1 MIISAASRL
10 DNVSEYYF
18 SKKLQEIRGM
28 NERGLNVINLG
39 IGNPDM
45 SPSEA
50 TIEKLISSARNP
62 KSHGYQGYKGI
73 PEFRSAI
80 AGWYLKTYGVKLN
93 SEDGILPLLGSK
105 EGIMH
110 ISMAFL
116 NPGDEVL
123 VPDPGY
129 PTYSSVSNLVQAK
142 IRTYNLDENN
152 NWFPDL
158 KALAASDLSKVKI
171 MWLNYP
177 NMPTGAKASDA
188 MFKEVI
194 AFAKQ
199 YKILLCH
206 DNPYSLIL
214 PDGAPK
220 SILAY
225 EGAADVAIELNS
237 LSKSHNMAG
246 WRVGWVAGN
255 KDYIDTILKV
265 KTNVDSGMFLPVQ
278 HAAVE
283 AFNNTP
289 EWHEQQNAEYAKR
302 RDKAWE
308 LLDALGCKYDKHQVG
323 MFIWARVPE
332 SIKSVEEYVDLF
344 LQKANVFITPGFIFG
359 DNGNRHIRVSL
370 CSSIPAIGEAL
381 ERIRKVLF

>member
-1 MIISAASRL
+1 MIISPANRL
-10 DNVSEYYF
+10 DNVTEYYF
-18 SKKLQEIRGM
+18 SQKLQEIREMNAQGM
-28 NERGLNVINLG
+28 NVINLG

-45 SPSEA
+45 SPSEK
-50 TIEKLISSARNP
+50 TIAKFIASAQNP
-62 KSHGYQGYKGI
+62 KNHGYQGYKGI
-73 PEFRSAI
+73 PELRKAI
-80 AGWYLKTYGVKLN
+80 ADWYLKIYGVSLN
-93 SEDGILPLLGSK
+93 SEQEILPLLGSK

-142 IRTYNLDENN
+142 IRNYNLDENN

-158 KALAASDLSKVKI
+158 KALAATDLSKVKI

-194 AFAKQ
+194 TFAKQ

-220 SILAY
+220 SILSY
-225 EGAADVAIELNS
+225 DGALDVAIELNS

-246 WRVGWVAGN
+246 WRVGWVAGG
-255 KDYIDTILKV
+255 KAYIDTILKV
-265 KTNVDSGMFLPVQ
+265 KSNVDSGMFLPVQ
-278 HAAVE
+278 HAAAE
-283 AFNNTP
+283 AFSNST
-289 EWHEQQNAEYAKR
+289 EWHRQQNSEYEQR
-302 RDKAWE
+302 REKAWE
-308 LLDALGCKYDKHQVG
+308 LLDTLGCQYDKHQVG
-323 MFIWARVPE
+323 MFIWARVPDAVE
-332 SIKSVEEYVDLF
+332 SVEQYIDIF
-344 LQKANVFITPGFIFG
+344 LQKAHVFITPGFIFG
-359 DNGNRHIRVSL
+359 ENGQRYIRVSL
-370 CSSIPAIGEAL
+370 CSTIQAIDEAL
-381 ERIRKVLF
+381 LRIKKLL

>member
-1 MIISAASRL
+1 MIISPANRL
-10 DNVSEYYF
+10 DNVTEYYF
-18 SKKLQEIRGM
+18 SQKLQEIREM
-28 NERGLNVINLG
+28 NLRGLNVINLG

-45 SPSEA
+45 SPSESTLA
-50 TIEKLISSARNP
+50 KLIASAQNP
-62 KSHGYQGYKGI
+62 KNHGYQGYKGI
-73 PEFRSAI
+73 PELRKAI
-80 AGWYLKTYGVKLN
+80 ADWYNKTYGVSLN
-93 SEDGILPLLGSK
+93 SEQEILPLLGSK

-142 IRTYNLDENN
+142 IRTYDLDENN

-158 KALAASDLSKVKI
+158 KALAATDLSKVKI

-188 MFKEVI
+188 MFKDVI

-214 PDGAPK
+214 PDEAPK
-220 SILAY
+220 SILSY
-225 EGAADVAIELNS
+225 EAAMDVAIELNS

-246 WRVGWVAGN
+246 WRVGWVAGG
-255 KDYIDTILKV
+255 KEYIDTILKV
-265 KTNVDSGMFLPVQ
+265 KSNVDSGMFLPVQ
-278 HAAVE
+278 HAAAE
-283 AFNNTP
+283 SFNNTV
-289 EWHEQQNAEYAKR
+289 EWHHRQNSEYEKR
-302 RDKAWE
+302 REKAWE
-308 LLDALGCKYDKHQVG
+308 LLDALNCQYDKHQVG
-323 MFIWARVPE
+323 LFIWARVPDAIE
-332 SIKSVEEYVDLF
+332 SVESYIDLF
-344 LQKANVFITPGFIFG
+344 LQKATVFITPGFIFG
-359 DNGNRHIRVSL
+359 QNGNRYIRVSL
-370 CSSIPAIGEAL
+370 CSTVQAIEEAL
-381 ERIRKVLF
+381 ARIKKIL